1 MNRRRR
7 PAQIVGDLVSTCGV
21 VFLVSFAILPIL
33 WTLYTSLRDKNE
45 ILLKPTLVSFEG
57 LKLEAYLQVWR
68 DTSFP
73 LLIRNSLITCSMT
86 MIMSLTLGTLAGY
99 ALSRSRFRGK
109 QYVALTYLSV
119 RLLPGVLLL
128 IPIYLLMFRFKLLDT
143 HIGLALAYTT
153 FTLPAAVWLM
163 KGFFDS
169 LPPDLENAARVDGC
183 SRLGALRRVSLP
195 LVLPGLAATGTLIAI
210 EAWNDVIFAI
220 MLTSSDKARTWPV
233 GMREMIGEFQ
243 LPWNQLTATAILSLI
258 PVVIGFSLVGRKMVA
273 GITAGAIKE

>member
-1 MNRRRR
+1 MIRGKSV
-7 PAQIVGDLVSTCGV
+7 AGKLKSSLSTLGVTGLVLFSV
-21 VFLVSFAILPIL
+21 LPLL
-33 WTLYTSLRDKNE
+33 WTIYTSLRDKNE
-45 ILLKPTLVSFEG
+45 ILLNATKISFSG
-57 LKLEAYLQVWR
+57 LKFDAYIQVWQ

-73 LLIRNSLITCSMT
+73 TLMRNSLIVSSLT
-86 MIMSLTLGTLAGY
+86 MLMSLSLGTAAGY
-99 ALSRSRFRGK
+99 ALSRSKFRGR
-109 QYVALTYLSV
+109 QYVALTYLTV

-128 IPIYLLMFRFKLLDT
+128 IPIYLLMFRIGLLDT

-163 KGFFDS
+163 KGFFDA

-183 SRLGALRRVSLP
+183 SRLGAMWRISLP
-195 LVLPGLAATGTLIAI
+195 LVLPGLAATATLVAI
-210 EAWNDVIFAI
+210 EAWNDVIFAM
-220 MLTSSDKARTWPV
+220 MLTSSEKARTWPV

-258 PVVIGFSLVGRKMVA
+258 PVVIGFSLVGKKMVA

>member
-1 MNRRRR
+1 MIRGKS
-7 PAQIVGDLVSTCGV
+7 PAAKFKSSLSTLGVTGLVLFSV
-21 VFLVSFAILPIL
+21 LPLL
-33 WTLYTSLRDKNE
+33 WTIYTSLRDKNE
-45 ILLKPTLVSFEG
+45 ILLNATKISFSG
-57 LKLEAYLQVWR
+57 LKLDAYIQVWQ

-73 LLIRNSLITCSMT
+73 TLIRNSLIVSSLT
-86 MIMSLTLGTLAGY
+86 MVMSLSLGTAAGY
-99 ALSRSRFRGK
+99 ALSRSKFRGR
-109 QYVALTYLSV
+109 QYVALTYLTV

-128 IPIYLLMFRFKLLDT
+128 IPIYLLMFRIGLLDT

-163 KGFFDS
+163 KGFFDA

-183 SRLGALRRVSLP
+183 SRLGAMWRISLP
-195 LVLPGLAATGTLIAI
+195 LVLPGLAATATLVAI
-210 EAWNDVIFAI
+210 EAWNDVIFAM
-220 MLTSSDKARTWPV
+220 MLTSSEKARTWPV

-258 PVVIGFSLVGRKMVA
+258 PVVIGFSLVGKKMVA

>member
-1 MNRRRR
+1 MIRGKS
-7 PAQIVGDLVSTCGV
+7 VSVKLKSSLSTLGVTGLVLFSV
-21 VFLVSFAILPIL
+21 LPLL
-33 WTLYTSLRDKNE
+33 WTIYTSLRDKNE
-45 ILLKPTLVSFEG
+45 ILLNATKISFSG
-57 LKLEAYLQVWR
+57 LKFDAYIQVWQ

-73 LLIRNSLITCSMT
+73 TLMRNSLIVSSLT
-86 MIMSLTLGTLAGY
+86 MLMSLSLGTAAGY
-99 ALSRSRFRGK
+99 ALSRSKFRGR
-109 QYVALTYLSV
+109 QYVALTYLTV

-128 IPIYLLMFRFKLLDT
+128 IPIYLLMFRIGLLDT

-163 KGFFDS
+163 KGFFDA

-183 SRLGALRRVSLP
+183 SRVGAMWRISLP
-195 LVLPGLAATGTLIAI
+195 LVLPGLAATATLVAI
-210 EAWNDVIFAI
+210 EAWNDVIFAM
-220 MLTSSDKARTWPV
+220 MLTSSEKARTWPV

-258 PVVIGFSLVGRKMVA
+258 PVVIGFSLVGKKMVA

>member
-1 MNRRRR
+1 MIRGKS
-7 PAQIVGDLVSTCGV
+7 PAAKFKSSLSTLGVTGLVLFSV
-21 VFLVSFAILPIL
+21 LPLL
-33 WTLYTSLRDKNE
+33 WTIYTSLRDKNE
-45 ILLKPTLVSFEG
+45 ILLNATKISFSC
-57 LKLEAYLQVWR
+57 LKLDAYIQVWQ

-73 LLIRNSLITCSMT
+73 TLIRNSLIVSSLT
-86 MIMSLTLGTLAGY
+86 MVMSLSLGTAAGY
-99 ALSRSRFRGK
+99 ALSRSKFRGR
-109 QYVALTYLSV
+109 QYVALTYLTV

-128 IPIYLLMFRFKLLDT
+128 IPIYLLMFRIGLLDT

-163 KGFFDS
+163 KGFFDA

-183 SRLGALRRVSLP
+183 SRLGAMWRISLP
-195 LVLPGLAATGTLIAI
+195 LVLPGLAATATLVAI
-210 EAWNDVIFAI
+210 EAWNDVIFAM
-220 MLTSSDKARTWPV
+220 MLTSSEKARTWPV

-258 PVVIGFSLVGRKMVA
+258 PVVIGFSLVGKKMVA

>member
-1 MNRRRR
+1 MKKNRTPIQR
-7 PAQIVGDLVSTCGV
+7 AIDALSTLGVTVLV
-21 VFLVSFAILPIL
+21 LFAILPIL

-45 ILLKPTLVSFEG
+45 ILLKPTEVSFDG

-73 LLIRNSLITCSMT
+73 VLIRNSLITCSMT

-109 QYVALTYLSV
+109 QYVALTYLSI

-128 IPIYLLMFRFKLLDT
+128 IPIYLLMFRLKLLDT
-143 HIGLALAYTT
+143 HFGLALAYTT

-183 SRLGALRRVSLP
+183 SRLGALRRISLP

-220 MLTSSDKARTWPV
+220 MLTSSERARTWPV

-243 LPWNQLTATAILSLI
+243 LPWNQLTATAILSLL